1 MWRLPEY
8 HIDNSYVNISMA
20 SYHRV
25 TYGIHVLLA
34 DHDHKFLASTVDMLK
49 RQFYKVTVVDSANA
63 AISVLNR
70 KEEKFDAVIANI
82 HSPDRQAYKLLRDA
96 VSMDLLVIFLC
107 DEENAEVAV
116 RLIEHG
122 AFALLQKPTCQ
133 ETLKNLWQ
141 HVVRERSMLRAKQMI
156 FMEKTNRELAVINN
170 AVINN
175 GVVGGGSDRGKGVMR
190 VEENENYQMSYRGK
204 GKRSREQSLSEAT
217 RMTTTMSQGMSRVK
231 RKTCTEWTVDLH
243 EKFMS
248 AVHQLG
254 DGRCYPK
261 EILELMNVPGLT
273 RMQVASH
280 LQKCRNDNWRA
291 PEERRAPPMSSASPA
306 SGSGDP
312 GNSQQLGS
320 IASPEVQSS
329 PSITGAVTGDPSSQ
343 PPADRQ
349 YLAIGAAAAFVSKL
363 ESSSPPSAAVQ
374 PAVVATAVGTFT
386 ATSGQASIVGSVNY
400 GTGGILQAL
409 GCGGSGGSLF
419 RNKDAF
425 TDDPNNNT
433 TAADDSFVTPQP
445 PRIHRRLQSAD
456 EFFSFND
463 VDYEYLIQGFSDN
476 NARQAGVAL
485 QAPTHNNTS
494 SSEFNDKAV
503 PVLDCATAAISVLSR
518 KEEKFDEVIANIH
531 SPDMQAYKLLREAV
545 SMDLLVI
552 LLCDEE
558 DAEMAVRLIEH
569 GAFLLLH
576 KPICDQLMIC

>member
-1 MWRLPEY
+1 MF
-8 HIDNSYVNISMA
+8 N
-20 SYHRV
+20 
-25 TYGIHVLLA
+25 
-34 DHDHKFLASTVDMLK
+34 
-49 RQFYKVTVVDSANA
+49 
-63 AISVLNR
+63 
-70 KEEKFDAVIANI
+70 
-82 HSPDRQAYKLLRDA
+82 
-96 VSMDLLVIFLC
+96 LC
-107 DEENAEVAV
+107 
-116 RLIEHG
+116 LIE
-122 AFALLQKPTCQ
+122 
-133 ETLKNLWQ
+133 
-141 HVVRERSMLRAKQMI
+141 
-156 FMEKTNRELAVINN
+156 
-170 AVINN
+170 
-175 GVVGGGSDRGKGVMR
+175 
-190 VEENENYQMSYRGK
+190 
-204 GKRSREQSLSEAT
+204 
-217 RMTTTMSQGMSRVK
+217 
-231 RKTCTEWTVDLH
+231 
-243 EKFMS
+243 
-248 AVHQLG
+248 LG
-254 DGRCYPK
+254 CYPK

-306 SGSGDP
+306 SGSGSRNEQRRFGTMP
-312 GNSQQLGS
+312 KLTAAAAAAAAAAGGNSQQLGS

-409 GCGGSGGSLF
+409 GCGVGGSGGNLF

-433 TAADDSFVTPQP
+433 TAGDDSFVTPQP

-494 SSEFNDKAV
+494 SSEFNDKAGFN
-503 PVLDCATAAISVLSR
+503 PVQVKSETLIIFYNTVSVYIYFNS
-518 KEEKFDEVIANIH
+518 
-531 SPDMQAYKLLREAV
+531 
-545 SMDLLVI
+545 I
-552 LLCDEE
+552 L
-558 DAEMAVRLIEH
+558 
-569 GAFLLLH
+569 
-576 KPICDQLMIC
+576 K

>member
-1 MWRLPEY
+1 M
-8 HIDNSYVNISMA
+8 
-20 SYHRV
+20 
-25 TYGIHVLLA
+25 
-34 DHDHKFLASTVDMLK
+34 
-49 RQFYKVTVVDSANA
+49 
-63 AISVLNR
+63 
-70 KEEKFDAVIANI
+70 
-82 HSPDRQAYKLLRDA
+82 
-96 VSMDLLVIFLC
+96 
-107 DEENAEVAV
+107 
-116 RLIEHG
+116 
-122 AFALLQKPTCQ
+122 
-133 ETLKNLWQ
+133 
-141 HVVRERSMLRAKQMI
+141 
-156 FMEKTNRELAVINN
+156 
-170 AVINN
+170 
-175 GVVGGGSDRGKGVMR
+175 
-190 VEENENYQMSYRGK
+190 
-204 GKRSREQSLSEAT
+204 
-217 RMTTTMSQGMSRVK
+217 
-231 RKTCTEWTVDLH
+231 
-243 EKFMS
+243 
-248 AVHQLG
+248 
-254 DGRCYPK
+254 
-261 EILELMNVPGLT
+261 
-273 RMQVASH
+273 
-280 LQKCRNDNWRA
+280 
-291 PEERRAPPMSSASPA
+291 
-306 SGSGDP
+306 
-312 GNSQQLGS
+312 
-320 IASPEVQSS
+320 SPEVQSS

-400 GTGGILQAL
+400 GPGGILQAL

-433 TAADDSFVTPQP
+433 TAGDDSFVTPQPPRIHRRLQSADEFFSFNDVDYEYLIQGFSDNNARQAGVALQAPTHNNTSSSEFNDKACFNPVQFQSSGDGFEPNSYRGGFCTGGILQALGCGGGGSLFRNKDAFTDDPNNNTTAGDDSFVTPQP

-518 KEEKFDEVIANIH
+518 KEEKFDAVIASIH

-552 LLCDEE
+552 FLCDEE

-576 KPICDQLMIC
+576 KPICDQLIC